1 MIYLIPLL
9 SVLLG
14 YAVALILKPSKKKS
28 LKLLL
33 AFSGAFLLSLTV
45 LHLLPEVYESSQHTE
60 NVHTEEVHVHDEHD
74 HDNHAAEAHDHDNH
88 DHDAHAA
95 HNHETHEG
103 HDHDIHDHDAQIEDD
118 GHGHDHK
125 HANNPIGLYIMA
137 GIVFQII
144 LEYFSKGAEHGH
156 VHGGHDHEHSSM
168 PWLLFISLCIHA
180 LLEGMPV
187 HHHNELAWGIAIH
200 HFPIAI
206 ILTAFFVNS
215 GLNKIA
221 ILLFMVAFS
230 AMTPLGTFASGQLD
244 FLADYF
250 TEISAVVVGILFHIS
265 STIIFES
272 GENHRF
278 NLAKLLAIILGAVM
292 AYFL

>member
-9 SVLLG
+9 SVIFG
-14 YAVALILKPSKKKS
+14 YAMALILKPSNKKS

-33 AFSGAFLLSLTV
+33 AFSGAFLLALTV
-45 LHLLPEVYESSQHTE
+45 LHLLPEVYESSI
-60 NVHTEEVHVHDEHD
+60 
-74 HDNHAAEAHDHDNH
+74 HAQEMHAEAAHDHSHVASEN
-88 DHDAHAA
+88 
-95 HNHETHEG
+95 HEG
-103 HDHDIHDHDAQIEDD
+103 HDHSMHAGAHEEHEHGQSTVAEAEAHHDHS
-118 GHGHDHK
+118 
-125 HANNPIGLYIMA
+125 NNPIGLYIMA
-137 GIVFQII
+137 GIIFQII

-156 VHGGHDHEHSSM
+156 VHGGGHDHDHEHSSM

-187 HHHNELAWGIAIH
+187 HHHNEMAWGIAIH

-206 ILTAFFVNS
+206 ILTAFFINS
-215 GLNKIA
+215 GLNKLA
-221 ILLFMVAFS
+221 IFLFMCAF
-230 AMTPLGTFASGQLD
+230 AVMTPLGTLASGQLD
-244 FLADYF
+244 FLQDYF

-272 GENHRF
+272 GENHKF
-278 NLAKLLAIILGAVM
+278 NLAKLIVIILGVIM